1 MSDSLTKPKDIAT
14 NYKEGEKKQFL
25 KFYLEPATKAML
37 PLAEVTEVLKIPLG
51 KIVPIPQMPPW
62 TMGIYN
68 WRGEILWTIDLGHL
82 LGISTWYQQ
91 QKNTINYSIVVISS
105 RNQGRSAVNLG
116 LIVTQVEDIEWCNIH
131 EIQFPVNSNFST
143 ELFPFLDGYFINS
156 DGEITLVLNGN
167 TIIATMPQKSD

>member
-1 MSDSLTKPKDIAT
+1 MYNSLTQTQNIAT
-14 NYKEGEKKQFL
+14 NYQEGEKKQFL

-37 PLAEVTEVLKIPLG
+37 PLAEVTEVLKVPLG

-131 EIQFPVNSNFST
+131 EIKSSVNSNISS
-143 ELFPFLDGYFINS
+143 ELAPFLEGYFIS
-156 DGEITLVLNGN
+156 VDEQMTLILNGN
-167 TIIATMPQKSD
+167 NIIDNMPQKIN